1 MNLPPFGLIRQIQNQ
16 PELTNIA
23 QSVRQAWESSA
34 LAGKLKPGQTV
45 AIGIG
50 SRGIVAIE
58 LMAKETIAFF
68 QSKGCKPFIVS
79 AMGSHGGAN
88 SKGQRELLSEYGIS
102 EENLGVPV
110 KTDMTSTIIGKTSF
124 DEPVH
129 WDANALA
136 ADVVVTLSRIKP
148 HTDFRGKYESGIVKM
163 LVIGLGKREGAS
175 QHHQWGYLGL
185 RDRMPQTVRVILEK
199 TNFQAGMAIL
209 ENAREKTAR
218 VEVVEKANL
227 LDREPVLLDEA
238 RQLMGRLPFNQLD
251 LLVIGEIGKNYS
263 GAGIDPNVVG
273 RLLVETMVEDPTPA
287 ITRICA
293 LDLSP
298 ESHGNG
304 TGVGIADLT
313 TQRLIDSIDPV
324 PFRMNNLTACFL
336 WRSKLPLAFTN
347 DRDCLQAGLDTCW
360 QPIFNNLRMAIIP
373 NSLELEW
380 IWASPTLLAE
390 AQGRQDLQVEKPA
403 EQISLNTDGNLNL
416 SALFPNSVSGRRAGG
431 KAHY

>member
-1 MNLPPFGLIRQIQNQ
+1 MDLPPFGLLRQVQNQ
-16 PELTNIA
+16 PEVADIA
-23 QSVRQAWESSA
+23 STVRQAWENSA
-34 LAGKLKPGQTV
+34 LALRLKPGQSV
-45 AIGIG
+45 AIGAG
-50 SRGIVAIE
+50 SRGIVGIDI
-58 LMAKETIAFF
+58 MARETIAFF
-68 QSKGCKPFIVS
+68 QSRGCKPFIVS

-88 SKGQRELLSEYGIS
+88 SKGQRELLGEYGIS
-102 EENLGVPV
+102 EEKLGVPV
-110 KTDMTSTIIGKTSF
+110 KTDMTSTVIGRTSL

-148 HTDFRGKYESGIVKM
+148 HTDFRGKFESGILKM

-185 RDRMPQTVRVILEK
+185 RDRMPQAARVILEK
-199 TNFQAGMAIL
+199 TNFQAGLAIL

-218 VEVVEKANL
+218 LEVVDKADL
-227 LDREPVLLDEA
+227 MDREPVLLEEA
-238 RQLMGRLPFNQLD
+238 RGLMGRLPFRQLD

-273 RLLVETMVEDPTPA
+273 RLLVETMVEDPDPS

-313 TQRLIDSIDPV
+313 TQRLLDSIDPV

-336 WRSKLPLAFTN
+336 WRSKLPLAFRN
-347 DRDCLQAGLDTCW
+347 DRECLQAGLDTCW
-360 QPIFNNLRMAIIP
+360 QPVFDNLRMAIIP
-373 NSLELEW
+373 NTLELET
-380 IWASPTLLAE
+380 IWASPTLLQE
-390 AQGRQDLQVEKPA
+390 AKGRPDLALEKPSSPLA
-403 EQISLNTDGNLNL
+403 FDAHGNLNIP
-416 SALFPNSVSGRRAGG
+416 ALFPNSVPGKRGAGA
-431 KAHY
+431 KH

>member
-1 MNLPPFGLIRQIQNQ
+1 MEPPPFGLLRQVQNQ
-16 PELTNIA
+16 PELTDIA
-23 QSVRQAWESSA
+23 SAVRQAWESSA
-34 LAGKLKPGQTV
+34 LASRLKPGQTV
-45 AIGIG
+45 AIGCG
-50 SRGIVAIE
+50 SRGIVSIDT
-58 LMAKETIAFF
+58 MARETIAFF
-68 QSKGCKPFIVS
+68 KSKGCKPFIVS

-88 SKGQRELLSEYGIS
+88 SKGQRELLGEYGIS
-102 EENLGVPV
+102 EEKLGVPV
-110 KTDMTSTIIGKTSF
+110 KTDMTSTVIGQTTF
-124 DEPVH
+124 NEPVH

-148 HTDFRGKYESGIVKM
+148 HTDFRGRYESGIVKM

-185 RDRMPQTVRVILEK
+185 RDRMPQAVRVIMEK
-199 TNFQAGMAIL
+199 TNFQAGLAIL
-209 ENAREKTAR
+209 ENAREKTAS
-218 VEVVEKANL
+218 VEVVDKADL
-227 LDREPVLLDEA
+227 LDREPLLLDEA
-238 RQLMGRLPFNQLD
+238 RSLMGRLPFHQLD
-251 LLVIGEIGKNYS
+251 MLVIGEIGKNYS

-273 RLLVETMVEDPTPA
+273 RLLVETMVEDPNPS

-313 TQRLIDSIDPV
+313 TQRLLDSIDPV

-336 WRSKLPLAFTN
+336 WRSKLPLAFPN
-347 DRDCLQAGLDTCW
+347 DRDCIQAGLDTCW

-380 IWASPTLLAE
+380 IWASPTLLEE
-390 AQGRQDLQVEKPA
+390 AASRKDLRVEKPA
-403 EQISLNTDGNLNL
+403 SPLAFDPQGNWDIP
-416 SALFPNSVSGRRAGG
+416 ALFPHSVPGRRNTG
-431 KAHY
+431 KGH

>member
-1 MNLPPFGLIRQIQNQ
+1 MELPPFGLLRQVQNQ
-16 PELTNIA
+16 PELTDIA
-23 QSVRQAWESSA
+23 TAVRQAWESSA
-34 LAGKLKPGQTV
+34 LASRLKPGQTV
-45 AIGIG
+45 AIGCG
-50 SRGIVAIE
+50 SRGIVSIDN
-58 LMAKETIAFF
+58 MARETIAFF

-88 SKGQRELLSEYGIS
+88 SKGQRELLGEYGIS

-110 KTDMTSTIIGKTSF
+110 KTDMTSTVIGRTSY

-129 WDANALA
+129 WDVNALS

-148 HTDFRGKYESGIVKM
+148 HTDFRGNYESGIVKM

-185 RDRMPQTVRVILEK
+185 RDRMPQAVRVILEK
-199 TNFQAGMAIL
+199 TNFQAGLAIL

-218 VEVVEKANL
+218 VEVVDKADL
-227 LDREPVLLDEA
+227 LDREPLLLNEA
-238 RQLMGRLPFNQLD
+238 RSLMGRLPFHQLD

-273 RLLVETMVEDPTPA
+273 RLLVETMVEDPNPS

-293 LDLSP
+293 LGLSP

-313 TQRLIDSIDPV
+313 TQRLIDAIDPV

-336 WRSKLPLAFTN
+336 WRSKLPLAFPN
-347 DRDCLQAGLDTCW
+347 DRDCIQAGLDTCW

-380 IWASPTLLAE
+380 IWASPSLLAE
-390 AQGRQDLQVEKPA
+390 ASNRKDLRIESPASPLAFDDQGNWDIP
-403 EQISLNTDGNLNL
+403 
-416 SALFPNSVSGRRAGG
+416 ALFPHSVPGRRSSG
-431 KAHY
+431 KGH

>member
-1 MNLPPFGLIRQIQNQ
+1 MDLPPFGLLRQVQNQ
-16 PELTNIA
+16 PEVADIA
-23 QSVRQAWESSA
+23 STVRQAWENSA
-34 LAGKLKPGQTV
+34 LARRLKPGQSV
-45 AIGIG
+45 AIGAG
-50 SRGIVAIE
+50 SRGIVGIDI
-58 LMAKETIAFF
+58 MARETIAFF
-68 QSKGCKPFIVS
+68 QSRGCKPFIVS

-88 SKGQRELLSEYGIS
+88 SKGQRELLGEYGIS
-102 EENLGVPV
+102 EEKLGVPV
-110 KTDMTSTIIGKTSF
+110 KTDMTSTVIGRTSL

-148 HTDFRGKYESGIVKM
+148 HTDFRGKFESGILKM

-185 RDRMPQTVRVILEK
+185 RDRMPQAARVILEK
-199 TNFQAGMAIL
+199 TNFQAGLAIL

-218 VEVVEKANL
+218 VEVVDKADL
-227 LDREPVLLDEA
+227 MDREPVLLEEA
-238 RQLMGRLPFNQLD
+238 RGLMGRLPFRQLD

-273 RLLVETMVEDPTPA
+273 RLLVETMVEDPDPS

-313 TQRLIDSIDPV
+313 TQRLLDSIDPV

-336 WRSKLPLAFTN
+336 WRSKLPLAFRN
-347 DRDCLQAGLDTCW
+347 DRECLQAGLDTCW
-360 QPIFNNLRMAIIP
+360 QPVFDNLRMAIIP
-373 NSLELEW
+373 NTLELET
-380 IWASPTLLAE
+380 IWASPTLLQE
-390 AQGRQDLQVEKPA
+390 AKGRPDLALEKPSSPLA
-403 EQISLNTDGNLNL
+403 FDAHGNLNIP
-416 SALFPNSVSGRRAGG
+416 ALFPNSVPGKRGAGA
-431 KAHY
+431 KH

>member
-1 MNLPPFGLIRQIQNQ
+1 MEPPPFGLLRQVQNQ
-16 PELTNIA
+16 PELTDIA
-23 QSVRQAWESSA
+23 SAVRQAWESSA
-34 LAGKLKPGQTV
+34 LASRLKPGQTV
-45 AIGIG
+45 AIGCG
-50 SRGIVAIE
+50 SRGIVSIDT
-58 LMAKETIAFF
+58 MARETIAFF
-68 QSKGCKPFIVS
+68 KSKGCKPFIVS

-88 SKGQRELLSEYGIS
+88 SKGQRELLGEYGIS
-102 EENLGVPV
+102 EEKLGVPV
-110 KTDMTSTIIGKTSF
+110 KTDMTSTVIGQTTF
-124 DEPVH
+124 NEPVH

-148 HTDFRGKYESGIVKM
+148 HTDFRGRYESGIVKM

-185 RDRMPQTVRVILEK
+185 RDRMPQAVRVIMEK
-199 TNFQAGMAIL
+199 TNFQAGLAIL

-218 VEVVEKANL
+218 VEVVDKADL
-227 LDREPVLLDEA
+227 LDREPLLLDEA
-238 RQLMGRLPFNQLD
+238 RSLMGRLPFHQLD
-251 LLVIGEIGKNYS
+251 MLVIGEIGKNYS

-273 RLLVETMVEDPTPA
+273 RLLVETMVEDPNPS

-313 TQRLIDSIDPV
+313 TQRLLDSIDPV

-336 WRSKLPLAFTN
+336 WRSKLPLAFPN
-347 DRDCLQAGLDTCW
+347 DRDCIQAGLDTCW

-380 IWASPTLLAE
+380 IWASPTLLEE
-390 AQGRQDLQVEKPA
+390 AASRKDLRVEKPA
-403 EQISLNTDGNLNL
+403 SPLAFDPQGNWDIP
-416 SALFPNSVSGRRAGG
+416 ALFPHSVPGRRNTG
-431 KAHY
+431 KGH

>member
-1 MNLPPFGLIRQIQNQ
+1 MDLPPFGLLRQVQNQ
-16 PELTNIA
+16 PEVADIA
-23 QSVRQAWESSA
+23 STVRQAWENSA
-34 LAGKLKPGQTV
+34 LARRLKPGQSV
-45 AIGIG
+45 AIGAG
-50 SRGIVAIE
+50 SRGIVGIDI
-58 LMAKETIAFF
+58 MAGETIAFF
-68 QSKGCKPFIVS
+68 QSRGCKPFIVS

-88 SKGQRELLSEYGIS
+88 SKGQRELLGEYGIS
-102 EENLGVPV
+102 EEKLGVPV
-110 KTDMTSTIIGKTSF
+110 KTDMTSTVIGRTSL

-148 HTDFRGKYESGIVKM
+148 HTDFRGKFESGILKM

-185 RDRMPQTVRVILEK
+185 RDRMPQAARVILEK
-199 TNFQAGMAIL
+199 TNFQAGLAIL

-218 VEVVEKANL
+218 LEVVDKADL
-227 LDREPVLLDEA
+227 MDREPVLLEEA
-238 RQLMGRLPFNQLD
+238 RGLMGRLPFRQLD

-273 RLLVETMVEDPTPA
+273 RLLVETMVEDPDPS
-287 ITRICA
+287 ITRVCA

-313 TQRLIDSIDPV
+313 TQRLLDSIDPV

-336 WRSKLPLAFTN
+336 WRSKLPLAFRN
-347 DRDCLQAGLDTCW
+347 DRECLQAGLDTCW
-360 QPIFNNLRMAIIP
+360 QPVFDNLRMAIIP
-373 NSLELEW
+373 NTLELET
-380 IWASPTLLAE
+380 IWASPTLLQE
-390 AQGRQDLQVEKPA
+390 AKGRPDLALEKPSSPLA
-403 EQISLNTDGNLNL
+403 FDAHGNLNIP
-416 SALFPNSVSGRRAGG
+416 ALFPNSVPGKRGAGA
-431 KAHY
+431 KH

>member
-1 MNLPPFGLIRQIQNQ
+1 MDLPPFGLLRQVQNQ
-16 PELTNIA
+16 PEVADIA
-23 QSVRQAWESSA
+23 STVRQAWENSA
-34 LAGKLKPGQTV
+34 LALRLKPGQSV
-45 AIGIG
+45 AIGAG
-50 SRGIVAIE
+50 SRGIVGIDI
-58 LMAKETIAFF
+58 MARETIAFF
-68 QSKGCKPFIVS
+68 QSRGCKPFIVS

-88 SKGQRELLSEYGIS
+88 SKGQRELLGEYGIS
-102 EENLGVPV
+102 EEKLGVPV
-110 KTDMTSTIIGKTSF
+110 KTDMNSTVIGRTSL

-129 WDANALA
+129 WDVNALA

-148 HTDFRGKYESGIVKM
+148 HTDFRGKFESGILKM

-185 RDRMPQTVRVILEK
+185 RDRMPQAARVILEK
-199 TNFQAGMAIL
+199 TNFQAGLAIL

-218 VEVVEKANL
+218 LEVVDKADL
-227 LDREPVLLDEA
+227 MDREPVLLEEA
-238 RQLMGRLPFNQLD
+238 RGLMGRLPFRQLD

-273 RLLVETMVEDPTPA
+273 RLLVETMVEDPDPS

-313 TQRLIDSIDPV
+313 TQRLLDSIDPV

-336 WRSKLPLAFTN
+336 WRSKLPLAFRN
-347 DRDCLQAGLDTCW
+347 DRECLQAGLDTCW
-360 QPIFNNLRMAIIP
+360 QPVFDNLRMAIIP
-373 NSLELEW
+373 NTLELET
-380 IWASPTLLAE
+380 IWASPTLLQE
-390 AQGRQDLQVEKPA
+390 AKGRPDLALEKPSSPLA
-403 EQISLNTDGNLNL
+403 FDAHGNLNIP
-416 SALFPNSVSGRRAGG
+416 ALFPNSVPGKRGAGA
-431 KAHY
+431 KH

>member
-50 SRGIVAIE
+50 SRGIVAID

-88 SKGQRELLSEYGIS
+88 SKGQRELLGEYGIS

-110 KTDMTSTIIGKTSF
+110 KTDMTSTIIGKTTF

-238 RQLMGRLPFNQLD
+238 RQLMGRLPFNQL
-251 LLVIGEIGKNYS
+251 IGEIGKNYS

-431 KAHY
+431 KAHH

>member
-1 MNLPPFGLIRQIQNQ
+1 MELPPFGLLRQVQNQ
-16 PELTNIA
+16 PELTDIA
-23 QSVRQAWESSA
+23 SAVRQAWESSA
-34 LAGKLKPGQTV
+34 LASRLKPGQTV
-45 AIGIG
+45 AIGCG
-50 SRGIVAIE
+50 SRGIVSIDT
-58 LMAKETIAFF
+58 MARETIAFF
-68 QSKGCKPFIVS
+68 KSKGCKPFIVS

-88 SKGQRELLSEYGIS
+88 SKGQRELLGEYGIS

-110 KTDMTSTIIGKTSF
+110 KTDMTSTVIGQTTF
-124 DEPVH
+124 NEPVH

-148 HTDFRGKYESGIVKM
+148 HTDFRGRYESGIVKM

-185 RDRMPQTVRVILEK
+185 RDRMPQAVRVIMEK
-199 TNFQAGMAIL
+199 TNFQAGLAIL

-218 VEVVEKANL
+218 VEVVDKADL
-227 LDREPVLLDEA
+227 LDREPLLLDEA
-238 RQLMGRLPFNQLD
+238 RSLMGRLPFHQLD
-251 LLVIGEIGKNYS
+251 MLVIGEIGKNYS

-273 RLLVETMVEDPTPA
+273 RLLVETMVEDPNPS

-313 TQRLIDSIDPV
+313 TQRLLNSIDPV

-336 WRSKLPLAFTN
+336 WRSKLPLAFPN
-347 DRDCLQAGLDTCW
+347 DRDCIQAGLDTCW

-390 AQGRQDLQVEKPA
+390 ASGRKDLRVEKPA
-403 EQISLNTDGNLNL
+403 SPLAFDTQGNLDIP
-416 SALFPNSVSGRRAGG
+416 ALFPHSVPGRRTAGKG
-431 KAHY
+431 H

>member
-1 MNLPPFGLIRQIQNQ
+1 
-16 PELTNIA
+16 
-23 QSVRQAWESSA
+23 
-34 LAGKLKPGQTV
+34 
-45 AIGIG
+45 
-50 SRGIVAIE
+50 
-58 LMAKETIAFF
+58 
-68 QSKGCKPFIVS
+68 
-79 AMGSHGGAN
+79 
-88 SKGQRELLSEYGIS
+88 
-102 EENLGVPV
+102 
-110 KTDMTSTIIGKTSF
+110 MTSTVIGQTTF
-124 DEPVH
+124 NEPVH

-148 HTDFRGKYESGIVKM
+148 HTDFRGRYESGIVKM

-185 RDRMPQTVRVILEK
+185 RDRMPQAVRVIMEK
-199 TNFQAGMAIL
+199 TNFQAGLAIL

-218 VEVVEKANL
+218 VEVVDKADL
-227 LDREPVLLDEA
+227 LDREPLLLDEA
-238 RQLMGRLPFNQLD
+238 RSLMGRLPFHQLD
-251 LLVIGEIGKNYS
+251 MLVIGEIGKNYS

-273 RLLVETMVEDPTPA
+273 RLLVETMVEDPNPS

-313 TQRLIDSIDPV
+313 TQRLLNSIDPV

-336 WRSKLPLAFTN
+336 WRSKLPLAFPN
-347 DRDCLQAGLDTCW
+347 DRDCIQAGLDTCW

-390 AQGRQDLQVEKPA
+390 ASGRKDLRVEKPA
-403 EQISLNTDGNLNL
+403 SPLAFDTQGNLDIP
-416 SALFPNSVSGRRAGG
+416 ALFPHSVPGRRTAGKG
-431 KAHY
+431 H

>member
-1 MNLPPFGLIRQIQNQ
+1 VDLPPFGLLRQVQNQ
-16 PELTNIA
+16 PEVADIA
-23 QSVRQAWESSA
+23 STVRQAWENSA
-34 LAGKLKPGQTV
+34 LALRLKPGQSV
-45 AIGIG
+45 AIGAG
-50 SRGIVAIE
+50 SRGIVGIDI
-58 LMAKETIAFF
+58 MARETIAFF
-68 QSKGCKPFIVS
+68 QSRGCKPFIVS

-88 SKGQRELLSEYGIS
+88 SKGQRELLGEYGIS
-102 EENLGVPV
+102 EEKLGVPV
-110 KTDMTSTIIGKTSF
+110 KTDMTSTVIGRTSL

-148 HTDFRGKYESGIVKM
+148 HTDFRGKFESGILKM

-185 RDRMPQTVRVILEK
+185 RDRMPQAARVILEK
-199 TNFQAGMAIL
+199 TNFQAGLAIL

-218 VEVVEKANL
+218 LEVVDKADL
-227 LDREPVLLDEA
+227 MDREPVLLEEA
-238 RQLMGRLPFNQLD
+238 RGLMGRLPFRQLD

-273 RLLVETMVEDPTPA
+273 RLLVETMVEDPDPS

-313 TQRLIDSIDPV
+313 TQRLLDSIDPV

-336 WRSKLPLAFTN
+336 WRSKLPLAFRN
-347 DRDCLQAGLDTCW
+347 DRECLQAGLDTCW
-360 QPIFNNLRMAIIP
+360 QPVFDNLRMAIIP
-373 NSLELEW
+373 NTLELET
-380 IWASPTLLAE
+380 IWASPTLLQE
-390 AQGRQDLQVEKPA
+390 AKGRPDLALEKPSSPLA
-403 EQISLNTDGNLNL
+403 FDAHGNLNIP
-416 SALFPNSVSGRRAGG
+416 ALFPNSVPGKRGAGA
-431 KAHY
+431 KH

>member
-1 MNLPPFGLIRQIQNQ
+1 
-16 PELTNIA
+16 
-23 QSVRQAWESSA
+23 
-34 LAGKLKPGQTV
+34 
-45 AIGIG
+45 
-50 SRGIVAIE
+50 
-58 LMAKETIAFF
+58 
-68 QSKGCKPFIVS
+68 
-79 AMGSHGGAN
+79 
-88 SKGQRELLSEYGIS
+88 
-102 EENLGVPV
+102 
-110 KTDMTSTIIGKTSF
+110 
-124 DEPVH
+124 
-129 WDANALA
+129 
-136 ADVVVTLSRIKP
+136 
-148 HTDFRGKYESGIVKM
+148 
-163 LVIGLGKREGAS
+163 
-175 QHHQWGYLGL
+175 
-185 RDRMPQTVRVILEK
+185 VRVILEK

-403 EQISLNTDGNLNL
+403 EQISLNTDGNLTL

-431 KAHY
+431 KAHH